1 MERFDILD
9 ICRRPLGYTR
19 ARGEK
24 LAPGEYRNGA
34 QIILTRKDGRVM
46 ITRRCL
52 EKSSYPGMWEFTG
65 GLVRTGETTRQTILR
80 ETGEEIGLSLPSK
93 KVRLAGTLL
102 NGGEYLDNYTAR
114 VEAEISQLTFQRE
127 EVMDARWVF
136 PEEIARMVKSGEFVP
151 GIWRDYEKLKH
162 LL

>member
-9 ICRRPLGYTR
+9 ICRHPLGYTR
-19 ARGEK
+19 PRGEA

-34 QIILTRKDGRVM
+34 QIILTRRDGRVM

-52 EKSSYPGMWEFTG
+52 EKPSHPGMWEFTG
-65 GLVRTGETTRQTILR
+65 GLVCTGETTRQTILR
-80 ETGEEIGLSLPSK
+80 ETAEEIGLHLSQER
-93 KVRLAGTLL
+93 VRLVGTLL
-102 NGGEYLDNYTAR
+102 KGREYLDNYTAR
-114 VEAEISQLTFQRE
+114 VEVEISQLSLQAE

-136 PEEIARMVKSGEFVP
+136 PDEIARMAASGEFVP
-151 GIWRDYEKLKH
+151 GTWRDYQNLRR